1 MKKNLYII
9 AFMLIGMMAKAQT
22 MNVSVGSVTDQYP
35 ASQTGEMTFIGGS
48 VMSILGKNYNVS
60 DITKMWTDETQVEDN
75 EVNVVF
81 DGNADYDELV
91 NELYL
96 HLMENDARRL
106 RQWEGRSS
114 IYQWLKMV
122 ARNFFLDK
130 INRERVIET
139 DTDKRLLIKANDYA
153 TADNS
158 ANEAVMDVAAILDLI
173 ENDNYRL
180 VLQKHVIE
188 GMSFDDLEKVT
199 GIKKANLYNIKKRA
213 LNAMEKIARIA
224 RSRGDVLCAVRCEEF
239 ILHCFGIHKAVPELR
254 DLALD
259 KGWLTDDGAYVKDLG
274 NTAEHFGLKVEKME
288 DATLQDIIKA
298 IDEGKQ
304 VIAAVDGGELIGDPL
319 EERIEDVFVGKIV
332 DHCVVV
338 LSVSVE
344 NDEVALY
351 DPAFGPIPITVS
363 IAHFLDAWEDSDY
376 HCVFVSN

>member
-1 MKKNLYII
+1 M
-9 AFMLIGMMAKAQT
+9 
-22 MNVSVGSVTDQYP
+22 TDQEIIQGLIDRDARITQDFFFRRCQPLIFALISKFYP
-35 ASQTGEMTFIGGS
+35 QG
-48 VMSILGKNYNVS
+48 
-60 DITKMWTDETQVEDN
+60 
-75 EVNVVF
+75 
-81 DGNADYDELV
+81 ADYDELV
-91 NELYL
+91 SELYL

-274 NTAEHFGLKVEKME
+274 NTADHFGLKVEKME

>member
-1 MKKNLYII
+1 M
-9 AFMLIGMMAKAQT
+9 
-22 MNVSVGSVTDQYP
+22 TDQEIIQGLIDRDEKITQDFFFRRCQPLIYALISKFYP
-35 ASQTGEMTFIGGS
+35 KG
-48 VMSILGKNYNVS
+48 
-60 DITKMWTDETQVEDN
+60 
-75 EVNVVF
+75 
-81 DGNADYDELV
+81 ADYDELV
-91 NELYL
+91 NDLYL
-96 HLMENDARRL
+96 HLMENNARRL

-122 ARNFFLDK
+122 TRNFFLDK

-139 DTDKRLLIKANDYA
+139 EADKRLYHKVNEYA

-173 ENDNYRL
+173 ENENYRI

-259 KGWLTDDGAYVKDLG
+259 KGWLTEDGTYVQDLG
-274 NTAEHFGLKVEKME
+274 NTAEELGLRVEKVE

-298 IDEGKQ
+298 IDERKQ

-351 DPAFGPIPITVS
+351 DPAFGPIPLTVS
-363 IAHFLDAWEDSDY
+363 IAHFLDAWEDSNY

>member
-1 MKKNLYII
+1 M
-9 AFMLIGMMAKAQT
+9 
-22 MNVSVGSVTDQYP
+22 TDQEIIQGLIDRDEKITRDFFFRRCQPLIYALISKFYP
-35 ASQTGEMTFIGGS
+35 KG
-48 VMSILGKNYNVS
+48 
-60 DITKMWTDETQVEDN
+60 
-75 EVNVVF
+75 
-81 DGNADYDELV
+81 ADYDELV
-91 NELYL
+91 NDLYL
-96 HLMENDARRL
+96 HLMENNARRL

-139 DTDKRLLIKANDYA
+139 ETDKRLYHKVNEYA

-173 ENDNYRL
+173 ENENYRI

-224 RSRGDVLCAVRCEEF
+224 RSRGNVLCAVRCEEF

-254 DLALD
+254 DLAID

-338 LSVSVE
+338 LSASVE

>member
-1 MKKNLYII
+1 M
-9 AFMLIGMMAKAQT
+9 
-22 MNVSVGSVTDQYP
+22 TDQEIIQGLINRNERITQDFFFRRCQPLIFALISKFYP
-35 ASQTGEMTFIGGS
+35 QG
-48 VMSILGKNYNVS
+48 
-60 DITKMWTDETQVEDN
+60 
-75 EVNVVF
+75 
-81 DGNADYDELV
+81 ADYDELV

-96 HLMENDARRL
+96 HLMENEARRL

-139 DTDKRLLIKANDYA
+139 DTDKRLLTKANDYA

-239 ILHCFGIHKAVPELR
+239 ILHCFGIHKAIPELR

-259 KGWLTDDGAYVKDLG
+259 KGWLTDDGAYVQDLG
-274 NTAEHFGLKVEKME
+274 NTAAHFGLKVDKLE

-332 DHCVVV
+332 DHSVVV
-338 LSVSVE
+338 LSASVQ

-351 DPAFGPIPITVS
+351 DPAFGPIPLTVS
-363 IAHFLDAWEDSDY
+363 IAHFLDAWEDSNY
-376 HCVFVSN
+376 HCVLVSN

>member
-1 MKKNLYII
+1 M
-9 AFMLIGMMAKAQT
+9 
-22 MNVSVGSVTDQYP
+22 TDQEIIQGLIDRDEKITRDFFFRRCQPLIYALISKFYP
-35 ASQTGEMTFIGGS
+35 KG
-48 VMSILGKNYNVS
+48 
-60 DITKMWTDETQVEDN
+60 
-75 EVNVVF
+75 
-81 DGNADYDELV
+81 ADYDELV
-91 NELYL
+91 NDLYL
-96 HLMENDARRL
+96 HLMDNDARRL

-259 KGWLTDDGAYVKDLG
+259 KGWLTEDGTYVQDLG
-274 NTAEHFGLKVEKME
+274 NTAEELGLRVEKVE

-298 IDEGKQ
+298 IDERKQ

-351 DPAFGPIPITVS
+351 DPAFGPIPLTVS
-363 IAHFLDAWEDSDY
+363 IAHFLDAWEDSNY

>member
-1 MKKNLYII
+1 M
-9 AFMLIGMMAKAQT
+9 
-22 MNVSVGSVTDQYP
+22 TDQEIMTGLIARDERITQDFFFRRCQPLIFALISKFYP
-35 ASQTGEMTFIGGS
+35 QGT
-48 VMSILGKNYNVS
+48 
-60 DITKMWTDETQVEDN
+60 
-75 EVNVVF
+75 
-81 DGNADYDELV
+81 DYDELV
-91 NELYL
+91 SELYL

-130 INRERVIET
+130 INRERMIET

-239 ILHCFGIHKAVPELR
+239 ILHCFGIHKVVPELR

-363 IAHFLDAWEDSDY
+363 IDHFLDAWEDSDY

>member
-1 MKKNLYII
+1 M
-9 AFMLIGMMAKAQT
+9 
-22 MNVSVGSVTDQYP
+22 TDQEIIQGLIDRNERITQDFFFRRCQPLIFSIISKYYP
-35 ASQTGEMTFIGGS
+35 KG
-48 VMSILGKNYNVS
+48 
-60 DITKMWTDETQVEDN
+60 
-75 EVNVVF
+75 
-81 DGNADYDELV
+81 ADYDELV

-106 RQWEGRSS
+106 KQWEGRSS

-130 INRERVIET
+130 INRERMIET
-139 DTDKRLLIKANDYA
+139 EADNRLYSKANEA
-153 TADNS
+153 STDNS

-173 ENDNYRL
+173 ENENYRL

-239 ILHCFGIHKAVPELR
+239 LLHCFGIHKAVPELR
-254 DLALD
+254 DLAQE
-259 KGWLTDDGAYVKDLG
+259 KGWLTEDGTYVQDLG
-274 NTAEHFGLKVEKME
+274 NTAEHFGLRVEKME
-288 DATLQDIIKA
+288 DAALQDIIKA
-298 IDEGKQ
+298 INEGKQ

-319 EERIEDVFVGKIV
+319 EERIEDVFIGKIV
-332 DHCVVV
+332 DHCVAV

-363 IAHFLDAWEDSDY
+363 IAHFLDAWEDSNY
-376 HCVFVSN
+376 HCVLVSD

>member
-1 MKKNLYII
+1 M
-9 AFMLIGMMAKAQT
+9 
-22 MNVSVGSVTDQYP
+22 TDQEIIQGLIDRNERITQDFFFRRCQPLIFALISKFYP
-35 ASQTGEMTFIGGS
+35 QG
-48 VMSILGKNYNVS
+48 
-60 DITKMWTDETQVEDN
+60 
-75 EVNVVF
+75 
-81 DGNADYDELV
+81 ADYDELV

-96 HLMENDARRL
+96 HLMENEARRL

-139 DTDKRLLIKANDYA
+139 ENDKRLLNKANDYA

-173 ENDNYRL
+173 ENDKYRL

-239 ILHCFGIHKAVPELR
+239 ILHCFGIHKALPELR

-259 KGWLTDDGAYVKDLG
+259 KGWLTDDGAYVQDLG
-274 NTAEHFGLKVEKME
+274 NTAAHFGLKVDKLE

-332 DHCVVV
+332 DHSVVV
-338 LSVSVE
+338 LSASVQ

-351 DPAFGPIPITVS
+351 DPAFGPIPLTVS
-363 IAHFLDAWEDSDY
+363 IAHFLDAWEDSNY
-376 HCVFVSN
+376 HCVLVSS

>member
-1 MKKNLYII
+1 M
-9 AFMLIGMMAKAQT
+9 
-22 MNVSVGSVTDQYP
+22 TDQEIIQGLIDRNERITQDFFFRRCQPLIFALISKFYP
-35 ASQTGEMTFIGGS
+35 QG
-48 VMSILGKNYNVS
+48 
-60 DITKMWTDETQVEDN
+60 
-75 EVNVVF
+75 
-81 DGNADYDELV
+81 ADYDELV
-91 NELYL
+91 SELYL

-139 DTDKRLLIKANDYA
+139 ETDKRLLNKANDYA

-188 GMSFDDLEKVT
+188 GMSFDELEKVT

-259 KGWLTDDGAYVKDLG
+259 KGWLTEDGTYVQDLG
-274 NTAEHFGLKVEKME
+274 NTAEELGLRVEKVE

-298 IDEGKQ
+298 IDERKQ

-351 DPAFGPIPITVS
+351 DPAFGPIPLTVS
-363 IAHFLDAWEDSDY
+363 IAHFLDAWEDSNY
-376 HCVFVSN
+376 HCVFISK

>member
-1 MKKNLYII
+1 M
-9 AFMLIGMMAKAQT
+9 
-22 MNVSVGSVTDQYP
+22 TDQEIIQGLIDRDEKITRDFFFRRCQPLIYALISKFYP
-35 ASQTGEMTFIGGS
+35 KG
-48 VMSILGKNYNVS
+48 
-60 DITKMWTDETQVEDN
+60 
-75 EVNVVF
+75 
-81 DGNADYDELV
+81 ADYDELV
-91 NELYL
+91 NDLYL
-96 HLMENDARRL
+96 HLMENNARRL

-239 ILHCFGIHKAVPELR
+239 ILHCFGIHKAVPELH

>member
-1 MKKNLYII
+1 M
-9 AFMLIGMMAKAQT
+9 
-22 MNVSVGSVTDQYP
+22 TDQEIIQGLIDRNERITQDFFFRRCQPLIFALISKFYP
-35 ASQTGEMTFIGGS
+35 QG
-48 VMSILGKNYNVS
+48 
-60 DITKMWTDETQVEDN
+60 
-75 EVNVVF
+75 
-81 DGNADYDELV
+81 ADYDELV

-139 DTDKRLLIKANDYA
+139 DTDKRLLTKANDYA

-239 ILHCFGIHKAVPELR
+239 ILHCFGIHKAIPELR

-259 KGWLTDDGAYVKDLG
+259 KGWLTDDGAYVQDLG
-274 NTAEHFGLKVEKME
+274 NTAAHFGLKVDKLE

-332 DHCVVV
+332 DHSVVV
-338 LSVSVE
+338 LSASVQ

-351 DPAFGPIPITVS
+351 DPAFGPIPLTVS
-363 IAHFLDAWEDSDY
+363 IAHFLDAWEDSNY
-376 HCVFVSN
+376 HCVLVSN

>member
-1 MKKNLYII
+1 MTDQEII
-9 AFMLIGMMAKAQT
+9 QGLIDRNERITQDFFFRRCQPLIFALIGKF
-22 MNVSVGSVTDQYP
+22 YP
-35 ASQTGEMTFIGGS
+35 QG
-48 VMSILGKNYNVS
+48 
-60 DITKMWTDETQVEDN
+60 
-75 EVNVVF
+75 
-81 DGNADYDELV
+81 ADYDELV

-96 HLMENDARRL
+96 HLMENEARRL

-139 DTDKRLLIKANDYA
+139 DTDKRLLTKANDYA

-239 ILHCFGIHKAVPELR
+239 ILHCFGIHKAIPELR

-259 KGWLTDDGAYVKDLG
+259 KGWLTDDGAYVQDLG
-274 NTAEHFGLKVEKME
+274 NTAAHFGLKVDKLE

-332 DHCVVV
+332 DHSVVV
-338 LSVSVE
+338 LSASVQ

-351 DPAFGPIPITVS
+351 DPAFGPIPLTVS
-363 IAHFLDAWEDSDY
+363 IAHFLDAWEDSNY
-376 HCVFVSN
+376 HCVLVSN